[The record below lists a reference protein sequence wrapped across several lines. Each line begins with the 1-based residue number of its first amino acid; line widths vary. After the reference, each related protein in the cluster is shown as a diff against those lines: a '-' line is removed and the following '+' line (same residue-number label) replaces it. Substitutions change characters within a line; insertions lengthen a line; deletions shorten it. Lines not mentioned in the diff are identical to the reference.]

1 LRATY
6 EAGGKIMNSG
16 NGNLGTPQ
24 SLKVEHEELHSRLAA
39 AVQSGGE
46 TGRAALQVERALHP
60 HFLKEEEY
68 ALPPLG
74 LLPALVGGRRS
85 PGAKEEEQAVQMAGR
100 LKADLGHMLEEHRQI
115 VEALQRLMEAA
126 KREGRAEHIR
136 FAEKLMLHART
147 EEEVLYPAAILVG
160 EYLKGRME

>member
-1 LRATY
+1 
-6 EAGGKIMNSG
+6 MNSG
-16 NGNLGTPQ
+16 NGNLITPR
-24 SLKVEHEELHSRLAA
+24 SLKVEHEELHARLAA
-39 AVQSGGE
+39 AIKSGGE
-46 TGRAALQVERALHP
+46 TGGAARQVERALHP
-60 HFLKEEEY
+60 HFMKEEEY

-74 LLPALVGGRRS
+74 LLPALAEGRLS
-85 PGAKEEEQAVQMAGR
+85 PGTKEEKQAMQMAGR

-115 VEALQRLMEAA
+115 VAALHSLIEAA
-126 KREGRAEHIR
+126 GQEGKAEHAR